1 MRGVTKIA
9 LGVFLAL
16 FAVVTAGV
24 TAAGAEGE
32 AKIVLHVEGMR

>member
-9 LGVFLAL
+9 LGVLLVL
-16 FAVVTAGV
+16 FAVVRAGV

-32 AKIVLHVEGMR
+32 AKMVFRVEGMR